1 MAMRY
6 QKTKKVERSTRITV
20 EKMTL
25 FRLNGSVPLLFIILD
40 VNVIYLLLPH
50 VYTVFSTDT
59 YRDFD
64 LFPKDVE
71 PR

>member
-1 MAMRY
+1 MVMRY

-40 VNVIYLLLPH
+40 VNVIYLLLLH
-50 VYTVFSTDT
+50 VYTFFSQTHIEIST
-59 YRDFD
+59 C
-64 LFPKDVE
+64 FPKI
-71 PR
+71 